1 MKGIDLVK
9 DDNLKVIDTINKNF
23 NEEVNKDQKMKKTKR
38 LKDVVNKIQILNR
51 LN

>member
-23 NEEVNKDQKMKKTKR
+23 NEEVNKD
-38 LKDVVNKIQILNR
+38 
-51 LN
+51 